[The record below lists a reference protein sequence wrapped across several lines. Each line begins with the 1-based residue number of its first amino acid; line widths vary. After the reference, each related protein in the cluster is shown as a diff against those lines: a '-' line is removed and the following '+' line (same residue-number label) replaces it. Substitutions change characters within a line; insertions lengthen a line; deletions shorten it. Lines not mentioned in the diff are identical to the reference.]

1 MHRISLTILLAAL
14 AAPAADAQS
23 SYTFDVDAATSSFSF
38 GGDSSVGRI
47 KGRPPTFDMDG
58 EVEMALTGGGAG
70 FTAGELTGGV
80 LYTVPARIKAE
91 VPNVFSWLPP
101 LATIYI
107 DDAEYTGTSAAFSI
121 DAAGNFA
128 TDIVMTPIG
137 GTVTVIPLVG
147 ATEVS
152 NLADYG
158 PTDPTPITGN
168 VVPSGAGAV
177 LSMPV
182 DVFFYS
188 DDGMG
193 NWVQL
198 DLDGTLNATSA
209 GSTDMN
215 LSTPGAVIAGTN
227 ADFNVGAATPGS
239 PTFLAYGLSL
249 GSTPVP
255 PLGISLDLDRAEQ
268 LGGTVIA
275 DGFGNADWTIPV
287 PAVASGVTAY
297 LQACQAGRTSNVLT
311 GTVQ

>member
-1 MHRISLTILLAAL
+1 MLRISLSILLAAL
-14 AAPAADAQS
+14 AAPKAEAQS
-23 SYTFDVDAATSSFSF
+23 AYTFDVDVSTSNFTF

-58 EVEMALTGGGAG
+58 EVEMTLTRGSSG
-70 FTAGELTGGV
+70 FSDGEMTGGV

-107 DDAEYTGTSAAFSI
+107 DDAEYTGTSASFRI
-121 DAAGNFA
+121 DAAGNFS

-147 ATEVS
+147 NTEVT

-158 PTDPTPITGN
+158 PTDPTPISGN
-168 VVPSGAGAV
+168 VVPSGTGAA
-177 LSMPV
+177 LTLPI

-188 DDGMG
+188 DDGAG

-198 DLDGTLNATSA
+198 DLDGTLNARAEAS
-209 GSTDMN
+209 SDMT

-227 ADFNVGAATPGS
+227 ADLNVVNATPS
-239 PTFLAYGLSL
+239 SATFVAYGLKL

-255 PLGISLDLDRAEQ
+255 PLGITLDLARAEQ

-275 DGFGNADWTIPV
+275 DGRGNASWTLPV
-287 PAVASGVTAY
+287 PSSASGVTAY
-297 LQACQAGRTSNVLT
+297 LQACQNGRISNVLT
-311 GTVQ
+311 VNIR

>member
-1 MHRISLTILLAAL
+1 MRRISLIILLAAL
-14 AAPAADAQS
+14 AAPSAEAQS
-23 SYTFDVDAATSSFSF
+23 SYTFDVDVATSNFTF

-58 EVEMALTGGGAG
+58 DIEMTLTSSGSG
-70 FTAGELTGGV
+70 FSTGEMTGGV

-91 VPNVFSWLPP
+91 IPNVFSFLPP

-107 DDAEYTGTSAAFSI
+107 DDAEYTGTSASFAI

-128 TDIVMTPIG
+128 TDIIMTPIA

-147 ATEVS
+147 STEVT

-158 PTDPTPITGN
+158 PTDPTPVAGN
-168 VVPSGAGAV
+168 VVPSGSGAV

-182 DVFFYS
+182 DVFFYN

-198 DLDGTLNATSA
+198 DLNGTLNATST
-209 GSTDMN
+209 GSSDMT

-227 ADFNVGAATPGS
+227 ADFNVANATPGDA
-239 PTFLAYGLSL
+239 TFLAYGLNL

-255 PLGISLDLDRAEQ
+255 PLGITLDLASAQQ
-268 LGGTVIA
+268 LGGTAIA
-275 DGFGNADWTIPV
+275 DGAGNAGWTVPV
-287 PAVASGVTAY
+287 PASAAGVTAY
-297 LQACQAGRTSNVLT
+297 LQACQTGRTSNVLT
-311 GTVQ
+311 VNVQ

>member
-1 MHRISLTILLAAL
+1 MRRISLSILLAAF
-14 AAPAADAQS
+14 AAPAAEAQT
-23 SYTFDVDAATSSFSF
+23 SYTFDVDAATSNFTF

-58 EVEMALTGGGAG
+58 EIEMMLTSSGSG
-70 FTAGELTGGV
+70 FSTGEMTGGV

-91 VPNVFSWLPP
+91 IPNVFSWLPP

-107 DDAEYTGTSAAFSI
+107 DDAEYIGTSASFAI
-121 DAAGNFA
+121 DAAGNFS
-128 TDIVMTPIG
+128 TDIVMTPVG
-137 GTVTVIPLVG
+137 GTVTTIPLVG
-147 ATEVS
+147 STEVS

-158 PTDPTPITGN
+158 PTDPTPVSGN

-198 DLDGTLNATSA
+198 DLDGTLNATAA
-209 GSTDMN
+209 GSSDMT
-215 LSTPGAVIAGTN
+215 LSTPGAVVAGSN
-227 ADFNVGAATPGS
+227 ADFNVSNATPS
-239 PTFLAYGLSL
+239 APTFLAYGLSL

-255 PLGISLDLDRAEQ
+255 PLGITLDLNGAEQ
-268 LGGTVIA
+268 LGTTVIA
-275 DGFGNADWTIPV
+275 DGSGNAGWTIPV
-287 PAVASGVTAY
+287 PPIASGVTAY
-297 LQACQAGRTSNVLT
+297 LQACQSGRTSNVLT
-311 GTVQ
+311 VNIQ